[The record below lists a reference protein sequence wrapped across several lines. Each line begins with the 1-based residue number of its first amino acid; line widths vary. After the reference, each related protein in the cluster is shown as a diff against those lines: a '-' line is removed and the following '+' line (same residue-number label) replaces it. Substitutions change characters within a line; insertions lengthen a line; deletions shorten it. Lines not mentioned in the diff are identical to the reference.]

1 VQREITGLGL
11 FKFSDLLFAWTWRII
26 RARYKQS
33 VLGGAWAILQP
44 AATVAIFTVIFTQF
58 MRIDT
63 GGIPYVVFS
72 FTAMVP
78 WTLFTTSVSDMVES
92 LVSNINLVTKIYF
105 PREILPVA
113 ALLAR
118 MLDFVIAFGI
128 LMILMVFYGLPLFTQ
143 YWVYLP
149 AILVTQLAL
158 ALGLGLFGAATNVF
172 YRDIK
177 HLFTLGLQIWLY
189 ASPIIYPVTLVPERL
204 KPYYYLNPMAGVLEA
219 YRDVLLHQQAP
230 GSYLLTSMVV
240 AFAIL
245 CGGYLFFKHVEPQ
258 FADIV

>member
-1 VQREITGLGL
+1 MQRNMSALILY
-11 FKFSDLLFAWTWRII
+11 KYSDLLFAWTWRII

-44 AATVAIFTVIFTQF
+44 AATVAVFTVIFTQF
-58 MRIDT
+58 LRIDT
-63 GGIPYVVFS
+63 GAIPYVVFS

-92 LVSNINLVTKIYF
+92 LVANINLVTKIYF
-105 PREILPVA
+105 PREILPLA

-118 MLDFVIAFGI
+118 MLDFFIAFSILLI
-128 LMILMVFYGLPLFTQ
+128 LMLFYGIPLFTQ
-143 YWVYLP
+143 TWLYLP

-158 ALGLGLFGAATNVF
+158 ALGLGFLGAATNVF

-177 HLFTLGLQIWLY
+177 HLFALGLQMWLY
-189 ASPIIYPVTLVPERL
+189 ASPIIYPVALVPEWL

-240 AFAIL
+240 AFAVL
-245 CGGYLFFKHVEPQ
+245 SGGYLFFKHVEPQ